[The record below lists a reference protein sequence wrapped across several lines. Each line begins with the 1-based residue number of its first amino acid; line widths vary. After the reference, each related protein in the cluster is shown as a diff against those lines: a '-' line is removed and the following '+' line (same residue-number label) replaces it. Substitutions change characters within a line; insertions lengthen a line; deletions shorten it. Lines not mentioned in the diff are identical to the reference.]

1 MTEQEAMPE
10 QGYDIDKLAAI
21 LKNEYRVADSYRDTL
36 WLLEQEA
43 FKYYEGAPFGNEV
56 EGRSQIVLPDVQE
69 TVDYMAAS
77 VLRTFLSG
85 DRVVEFEATDEAD
98 EELADE
104 ATAAVNYSF
113 MRKQDGYRV
122 LHDVCVDGL
131 LRKTGIFKTCV
142 ETYEKIT
149 RETVKGTHEQLL
161 IQHADMPHDVEIEDV
176 SDNGDG
182 TVTAKLKRS
191 SIEKC
196 FCDYAISPAN
206 FRFSPRALH
215 EDVADYLC
223 HADPEKTRSDL
234 VEMGFDKDQV
244 YRLPA
249 HARPYKQATESGEL
263 DRVIE
268 DESSAALEKVLLCE
282 EYCRIDIDGDGI
294 AERVKVF
301 RVENEILID
310 AETGEPSIETVED
323 QPFSVFCPFPRPHR
337 MVGYSL
343 ADKVMDIQLGRSFV
357 ARQLFDGMALANMPR
372 TVVDSRLAD
381 NDTYADILN
390 PIPGSPIRAPGGA
403 ATVQALPSGF
413 DPGKSLQ
420 VMEWYTGERESRT
433 GITRLNQGLDADA
446 LNKMLC
452 VKTPVPLADGSYK
465 QLGEI
470 QDGELI
476 VGSDGRP
483 VKVLKAHKAHFPIR
497 AYDLKFASGE
507 VIRAGGEHLWTVQ
520 TDNDKRYGKS
530 QTVDTDKLAE
540 MLRYH
545 SRIYIPRVARPM
557 TGKTTE
563 LPLDPYVLGV
573 WLGDG
578 SRHAPRVTTEDPF
591 IVNALKDWCTGRGE
605 LREDKHQNS
614 GNAKSYYVGG
624 LYPVLREMKMLLRGD
639 TNKDADIIGKHI
651 PEQYFLASY
660 DQRLALLR
668 GLMDT
673 DGCLHSNALTIF
685 CQKSGRLLEDTIR
698 LIRSLGGWP
707 TVKTLKPQGR
717 FAHKGEHVQVF
728 FTLADNPFAIPRKAD
743 RWKRTNRNLTTQVV
757 EAAYPTAP
765 VLMRCLTVEA
775 EDGLFCVGDRFTVTH
790 NTATGTA
797 LMQAQGQQQEEFV
810 ARNLAEAVSRLFAK
824 KYRLMRTEGE
834 PFRIKVDGQYKMVDP
849 SRWPDDVNMVVR
861 VGLGSNSKEKRIQA
875 LMGLVPIMSEGF
887 MQGMVTPQHTF
898 HLIDKLVRDMGVGTG
913 DDFWIDPDTPEGQQA
928 MQQHAQ
934 QPDPKSAAL
943 QAKAQTDQQKLQ
955 LQAQQAQGKQQI
967 DAGKAQMQA
976 QTTAQ
981 IAQMKIDAQ
990 REAANAKIAAD
1001 QQRAEMEAQLEMR
1014 RQDLEADTHRYVSAN
1029 RSGGSLDA

>member
-1 MTEQEAMPE
+1 MTEDHASGVEM
-10 QGYDIDKLAAI
+10 DKLAAI
-21 LKNEYRVADSYRDTL
+21 LKREYEQADSYSDQLATL
-36 WLLEQEA
+36 TDQA
-43 FKYYEGAPFGNEV
+43 FKYYEAQPFGNEV
-56 EGRSQIVLPDVQE
+56 EGRSQVVLPDVQE
-69 TVDYMAAS
+69 TIDYMAAS
-77 VLRTFLSG
+77 VIRTFVSG
-85 DRVVEFEATDEAD
+85 DRTVEFEATDESD
-98 EELADE
+98 EVAAQE
-104 ATAAVNYSF
+104 ATAAINNLF
-113 MRKQDGYRV
+113 MRKQDGYRI
-122 LHDVCVDGL
+122 LLDTANEGL
-131 LRKTGIFKTCV
+131 LRKIGVFKTAV
-142 ETYEKIT
+142 ETVEKVS
-149 RETVKGTHEQLL
+149 RETVIAPLEALLMQLPEG
-161 IQHADMPHDVEIEDV
+161 AEIESADEQE
-176 SDNGDG
+176 DG
-182 TVTAKLKRS
+182 TVKATIKTERVEKR
-191 SIEKC
+191 
-196 FCDYAISPAN
+196 FVDYSVPMRR
-206 FRFSPRALH
+206 FKFSPNVTH
-215 EDVADYLC
+215 EDTADYLC
-223 HADPEKTRSDL
+223 HAEPKTRSAL
-234 VEMGFDKDQV
+234 VEMGFDREQV
-244 YRLPA
+244 YALPGYSQEWQDTQQSA
-249 HARPYKQATESGEL
+249 LDSYTRDDVSAEL
-263 DRVIE
+263 E
-268 DESSAALEKVLLCE
+268 EVLLCE
-282 EYCRIDIDGDGI
+282 EYARIDIDGDGI
-294 AERVKVF
+294 AERVKVY

-310 AETGEPSIETVED
+310 AETGEPSIEQVDE
-323 QPFSVFCPFPRPHR
+323 QPFAVFCPFPRPHR

-343 ADKVMDIQLGRSFV
+343 AEKVMDIQLARSFV
-357 ARQLFDGMALANMPR
+357 ARQLFDGMAFANMPR
-372 TVVDSRLAD
+372 PIVDMTLAD
-381 NDTYADILN
+381 ADTINDLLS
-390 PIPGSPIRAPGGA
+390 PIPGSPIRARGGA
-403 ATVQALPSGF
+403 AAVQPFQTGF
-413 DPGKSLQ
+413 DVSKTMTAL
-420 VMEWYTGERESRT
+420 EWLTGERESRT

-476 VGSDGRP
+476 VGSDGHP

-557 TGKTTE
+557 TGESLE

-717 FAHKGEHVQVF
+717 FTHKGEHVQVF

-743 RWKRTNRNLTTQVV
+743 RWKRTNRNLTTQIV

-775 EDGLFCVGDRFTVTH
+775 DDGLFCVGDRFTVTH

-797 LMQAQGQQQEEFV
+797 LMQSQGQQAEEFI
-810 ARNLAEAVSRLFAK
+810 ARNLAEAVSRLFLK
-824 KYRLMRTEGE
+824 KYRLLRAEGE
-834 PFRIKVDGQYKMVDP
+834 PMKVKVDGRYKLVDP
-849 SRWPDDVNMVVR
+849 SLWPDDICITIH
-861 VGLGSNSKEKRIQA
+861 VGLGSGSKDKRIQYRMA
-875 LMGLVPIMSEGF
+875 LMQPMAEGMSQGLVTGK
-887 MQGMVTPQHTF
+887 HTF
-898 HLIDKLVRDMGVGTG
+898 NMIDGLVRDMGIGQG
-913 DDFWIDPDTPEGQQA
+913 DDYWVDPDSEDAPPPQEK
-928 MQQHAQ
+928 
-934 QPDPKSAAL
+934 PDPEMLKL
-943 QAKAQTDQQKLQ
+943 QAEQQKAEAQLQLDREKAGAQIDTERMKAQASLDMLREKHALEMDQKREQAAQEAQ
-955 LQAQQAQGKQQI
+955 LA
-967 DAGKAQMQA
+967 
-976 QTTAQ
+976 
-981 IAQMKIDAQ
+981 
-990 REAANAKIAAD
+990 RERMMI
-1001 QQRAEMEAQLEMR
+1001 EAQLEREALEMR
-1014 RQDLEADTHRYVSAN
+1014 AHAPVEMARN
-1029 RSGGSLDA
+1029 RPGGSLDA